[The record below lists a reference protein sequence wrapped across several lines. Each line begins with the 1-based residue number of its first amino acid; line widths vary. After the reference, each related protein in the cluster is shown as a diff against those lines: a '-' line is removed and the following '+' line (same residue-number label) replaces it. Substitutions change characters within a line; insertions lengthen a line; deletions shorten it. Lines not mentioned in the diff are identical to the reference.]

1 MSNLI
6 REGDSNLA
14 NFGQLGGVYL
24 QSDVNDGFLDL
35 SSQDYK
41 VVAIQILAD
50 NTAIQGSSGNLTE
63 TENNFAVNANG
74 VPTHSGIGFPN
85 VPNTVGFK
93 AGVIVFGRW
102 TKLRISGIDSAVGK
116 VIAYVA

>member
-24 QSDVNDGFLDL
+24 QSDVNDFLDL

-50 NTAIQGSSGNLTE
+50 NTAIQSGSGSLTE
-63 TENNFAVNANG
+63 T
-74 VPTHSGIGFPN
+74 
-85 VPNTVGFK
+85 
-93 AGVIVFGRW
+93 
-102 TKLRISGIDSAVGK
+102 
-116 VIAYVA
+116 